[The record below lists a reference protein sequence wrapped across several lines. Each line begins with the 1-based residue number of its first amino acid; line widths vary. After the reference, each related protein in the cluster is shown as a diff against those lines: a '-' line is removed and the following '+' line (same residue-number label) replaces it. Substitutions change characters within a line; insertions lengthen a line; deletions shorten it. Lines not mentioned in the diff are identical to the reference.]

1 VMRRLRDHAL
11 VDLLAASDLERKTDF
26 EDKKALERL
35 AKAIGKTKLKVEAEI
50 TYDEEHSLYELVLTK
65 GSEAAG
71 RVNWSMIASTDY
83 KRLRTLGR
91 AIGDSDKP
99 PFLVTRNGDK
109 VTKDSAAEVLA
120 FVLEDAKKEF
130 TITRFKGLGEMNPEQ
145 LWETTMNAETR
156 TLMQVKLDDV
166 VKAEEIFTTLM
177 GENVVERRKFIEDN
191 ALDVVNLDV

>member
-1 VMRRLRDHAL
+1 M
-11 VDLLAASDLERKTDF
+11 
-26 EDKKALERL
+26 
-35 AKAIGKTKLKVEAEI
+35 
-50 TYDEEHSLYELVLTK
+50 LTK

-71 RVNWSMIASTDY
+71 RVNWAMIASSDY
-83 KRLRTLGR
+83 KRLRALARST
-91 AIGDSDKP
+91 GDSDKP

-109 VTKDSAAEVLA
+109 VTMESAAEVLA

-177 GENVVERRKFIEDN
+177 GEDVVERRRFIEEN